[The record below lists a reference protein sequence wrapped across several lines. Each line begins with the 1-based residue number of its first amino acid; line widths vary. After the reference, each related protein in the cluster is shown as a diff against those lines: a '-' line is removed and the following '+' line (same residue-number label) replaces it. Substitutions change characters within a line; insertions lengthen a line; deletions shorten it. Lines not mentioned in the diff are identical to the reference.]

1 MSSYLTTALRMHPR
15 KDSPER
21 PVRGCRVGR
30 TRTDEGLGWDGGRRF
45 VEE

>member
-1 MSSYLTTALRMHPR
+1 MSSYLTSALRMHPR

-21 PVRGCRVGR
+21 PVRRCRVGQ
-30 TRTDEGLGWDGGRRF
+30 TRTGESLGWDSGRRF